1 MNILIN
7 GKSADITLEKE
18 KSLGDVLSGLEGWL
32 HGSGHHVSGIDV
44 DGEKVNALSFSGLMD
59 RSVEGINDLS
69 VTTSSWAEL
78 AIEAL
83 LDTRRDAEDY
93 ENTEFAERAQFFS
106 KWQESP
112 EARHLE
118 DRFPELYRTAF
129 MVFSGEALN
138 PGDLRSLV
146 DERIRE
152 MKDPAGELSLL
163 SRLVEETAVRLED
176 LPLDIQTGKDG
187 RAAETVQI
195 FSALA
200 EKILRIFSI
209 LRAEGLEV
217 SGLMADGIPVYN
229 YIEELGTALKELLA
243 AYESKD
249 VVLVGDLA
257 EYELAPRLRNIYRV
271 INTPV

>member
-1 MNILIN
+1 MNISIN

-18 KSLGDVLSGLEGWL
+18 KKLGEVLSGLEEWL
-32 HGSGHHVSGIDV
+32 SGSGHHVSGINV
-44 DGEKVNALSFSGLMD
+44 DGERVNTFSFSGLMD
-59 RSVEGINDLS
+59 RPVEEIDDLG

-78 AIEAL
+78 ALEAL

-93 ENTEFAERAQFFS
+93 ENTEFGQRAQFFS
-106 KWQESP
+106 TWRESP

-118 DRFPELYRTAF
+118 DRFPELFRTAC

-138 PGDLRSLV
+138 PEELRSLI

-152 MKDPAGELSLL
+152 MKDPPGELSLL
-163 SRLVEETAVRLED
+163 SRLVEETALRLED

-200 EKILRIFSI
+200 EKILRIFGI
-209 LRAEGLEV
+209 LKAEGLEI
-217 SGLMADGIPVYN
+217 SGLMAEGLPVYN

-249 VVLVGDLA
+249 VVLVGDIA